1 MALFEAVKVRLDPT
15 PRQARL
21 LESHAGA
28 ARFAYNL
35 MLNHV
40 QDQLAS
46 GEAPDWTMYAMR
58 RWWNDHKNDLAPWW
72 RENSKEAYNSAFEW
86 LAQALKNWSDS
97 KKGKR
102 AGRKVGWPKYKAK
115 RSSVPRFAYTTG
127 GFGLIDGDPKAL
139 RLPRIGRVHCM
150 ENVTK
155 RVRGRV
161 VRVTVSR
168 RAGAWFAALTV
179 RLPDEHVPS
188 VSGKQSSVRPVGVD
202 LGVKTL
208 ATLSDG
214 TMFPNPRNYARA
226 QRKLRRAQQTLSRRD
241 RDGNG
246 GHGSNRWNKAL
257 KRVQAVH
264 AHVAYQRADT
274 IGKITAWLAR
284 NYTDISI
291 EDLNVQGMSHNRRL
305 AKYVLDAGFSE
316 FRRQLE
322 YKTARSGARL
332 HVIDRWYPSSKACS
346 SCGVVK
352 AKLSLSER
360 VFHCDTCGFEI
371 DRDLNAAINIMVAG
385 SAPETL
391 NARGGDVR
399 RADTVSG
406 NADPSETRTK
416 QPPEGGVRLG
426 AGLGNETMRTRTN

>member
-46 GEAPDWTMYAMR
+46 GETPDWTMYAMR

-86 LAQALKNWSDS
+86 LARALKNWSDS

-127 GFGLIDGDPKAL
+127 FNLIDGDPKAL

-168 RAGAWFAALTV
+168 HAGAWFAALTV

-188 VSGKQSSVRPVGVD
+188 ASGKQPGVRPVGVD

-214 TMFPNPRNYARA
+214 TVFPNPRNYVRA
-226 QRKLRRAQQTLSRRD
+226 QRKLCRAQQTLSRRD
-241 RDGNG
+241 RDSNG
-246 GHGSNRWNKAL
+246 GRGSNRWNKAL

-264 AHVAYQRADT
+264 THVAYQRADA

-305 AKYVLDAGFSE
+305 AKHVLDAGFSE

-360 VFHCDTCGFEI
+360 VFYCDTCGFEI
-371 DRDLNAAINIMVAG
+371 DRDLNAAINLMVAG

-391 NARGGDVR
+391 NAHGETVRRGGQTGRATRVSVKCEPSVR
-399 RADTVSG
+399 ESA
-406 NADPSETRTK
+406 
-416 QPPEGGVRLG
+416 VRLG
-426 AGLGNETMRTRTN
+426 AGGRKGTLQATVR

>member
-58 RWWNDHKNDLAPWW
+58 RWWNEHKNDLAPWW

-115 RSSVPRFAYTTG
+115 RSSVPRFAYTTS
-127 GFGLIDGDPKAL
+127 FNLIDGDPKAL

-150 ENVTK
+150 ENVAK

-168 RAGAWFAALTV
+168 HSGAWFAALTV
-179 RLPDEHVPS
+179 RLPDEYVSS
-188 VSGKQSSVRPVGVD
+188 VSGKQSGVRPVGVD

-214 TMFPNPRNYARA
+214 TVFPNPRNYVRA
-226 QRKLRRAQQTLSRRD
+226 QRKLRRAQQMLSRRD

-246 GHGSNRWNKAL
+246 GRGSNRWNKAL

-291 EDLNVQGMSHNRRL
+291 EDLNVQGMSRNRRL
-305 AKYVLDAGFSE
+305 AKHVLDAGFSE

-332 HVIDRWYPSSKACS
+332 HVIDRWYSSSKACS
-346 SCGVVK
+346 SCGSVK
-352 AKLSLSER
+352 AKLSLNER
-360 VFHCDTCGFEI
+360 IYRCEHCGLVM

-385 SAPETL
+385 SAPETV

-399 RADTVSG
+399 RADIVSG

-416 QPPEGGVRLG
+416 QPPTSGIRLG
-426 AGLGNETMRTRTN
+426 ADLGNEAMQTKTN

>member
-1 MALFEAVKVRLDPT
+1 MTSFEAVKVRLDPT
-15 PRQARL
+15 PRQVRL

-46 GEAPDWTMYAMR
+46 GEVPDWTMYAMR
-58 RWWNDHKNDLAPWW
+58 RWWNEHKNDLAPWW

-86 LAQALKNWSDS
+86 LARALKNWSDS

-115 RSSVPRFAYTTG
+115 RSGVPRFAYTTG

-150 ENVTK
+150 ENVAK

-168 RAGAWFAALTV
+168 RSGAWFAALTV
-179 RLPDEHVPS
+179 RLPDEIVSS
-188 VSGKQSSVRPVGVD
+188 VSGKQSGVRPVGVD

-214 TMFPNPRNYARA
+214 TVFPNPRNYVRA

-246 GHGSNRWNKAL
+246 GRGSNRWNKAL

-274 IGKITAWLAR
+274 IGKITAWLVR

-305 AKYVLDAGFSE
+305 AKHVLDAGFRE

-399 RADTVSG
+399 RADIVSG
-406 NADPSETRTK
+406 NADPVKREPSRRESA
-416 QPPEGGVRLG
+416 VRLG
-426 AGLGNETMRTRTN
+426 AGPGNETMQTRTN

>member
-1 MALFEAVKVRLDPT
+1 
-15 PRQARL
+15 
-21 LESHAGA
+21 
-28 ARFAYNL
+28 
-35 MLNHV
+35 
-40 QDQLAS
+40 
-46 GEAPDWTMYAMR
+46 
-58 RWWNDHKNDLAPWW
+58 
-72 RENSKEAYNSAFEW
+72 
-86 LAQALKNWSDS
+86 
-97 KKGKR
+97 
-102 AGRKVGWPKYKAK
+102 
-115 RSSVPRFAYTTG
+115 
-127 GFGLIDGDPKAL
+127 
-139 RLPRIGRVHCM
+139 
-150 ENVTK
+150 
-155 RVRGRV
+155 
-161 VRVTVSR
+161 
-168 RAGAWFAALTV
+168 
-179 RLPDEHVPS
+179 
-188 VSGKQSSVRPVGVD
+188 VD

-214 TMFPNPRNYARA
+214 TMFPNPRNYVRA
-226 QRKLRRAQQTLSRRD
+226 QQKLRRAQQTLSRRD
-241 RDGNG
+241 RDSNG
-246 GHGSNRWNKAL
+246 GRGSTRWNKAL

-291 EDLNVQGMSHNRRL
+291 EDLNVQGMSSNSRL
-305 AKYVLDAGFSE
+305 AKHVLDAGFSE

-371 DRDLNAAINIMVAG
+371 DRDLNAAINLMVAG

-399 RADTVSG
+399 RADAVSG

-416 QPPEGGVRLG
+416 QPPTSGMRLG
-426 AGLGNETMRTRTN
+426 AGLGNETMQTRTN

>member
-1 MALFEAVKVRLDPT
+1 MTSFEAVKVRLDPT

-46 GEAPDWTMYAMR
+46 CEAPDWTMYAMR
-58 RWWNDHKNDLAPWW
+58 RWWNEHKNDLAPWW

-115 RSSVPRFAYTTG
+115 RSSVPHFAYTTG
-127 GFGLIDGDPKAL
+127 FNLIDGDSKAL

-150 ENVTK
+150 ENVAK

-168 RAGAWFAALTV
+168 RSGVWFAALTV
-179 RLPDEHVPS
+179 RLPDEIVSS
-188 VSGKQSSVRPVGVD
+188 VSGKQSGVRPVGVD

-214 TMFPNPRNYARA
+214 TVFPNPRNYVRA

-246 GHGSNRWNKAL
+246 GRGSNRWNKAL

-305 AKYVLDAGFSE
+305 AKHVLDAGFRE

-371 DRDLNAAINIMVAG
+371 DRDLNAAINLMVAG

-391 NARGGDVR
+391 NARGGDAR
-399 RADTVSG
+399 RADIVSG
-406 NADPSETRTK
+406 NADPDETRTK
-416 QPPEGGVRLG
+416 QPPTSGVRLG
-426 AGLGNETMRTRTN
+426 AGLGNEAMQTRTN

>member
-21 LESHAGA
+21 LESHTGA

-127 GFGLIDGDPKAL
+127 FNLIDGDPKAL

-168 RAGAWFAALTV
+168 HAGAWFAALTV

-188 VSGKQSSVRPVGVD
+188 VSGKQSGIRPVGVD
-202 LGVKTL
+202 LGMKTL

-214 TMFPNPRNYARA
+214 TVFPNPRNYVRA

-246 GHGSNRWNKAL
+246 GRGSTRWNKAL

-305 AKYVLDAGFSE
+305 AKHVLDAGFSE

-371 DRDLNAAINIMVAG
+371 DRDLNAAINLMVAG
-385 SAPETL
+385 SAPETV

-399 RADTVSG
+399 RADTMSG

-416 QPPEGGVRLG
+416 QSPTGGMRLG
-426 AGLGNETMRTRTN
+426 AGLGNEAMQTRTN

>member
-58 RWWNDHKNDLAPWW
+58 RWWNEHKNDLAPWW

-127 GFGLIDGDPKAL
+127 FNLIDGDPKAL
-139 RLPRIGRVHCM
+139 RLPRIGRLHCM
-150 ENVTK
+150 ENVAK

-168 RAGAWFAALTV
+168 RAGVWFAALTV
-179 RLPDEHVPS
+179 RLSDEIVSS
-188 VSGKQSSVRPVGVD
+188 VSGKQSGIRPVGVD

-214 TMFPNPRNYARA
+214 TVFPNPRNYVRA
-226 QRKLRRAQQTLSRRD
+226 QQKLRRAQQTLSRRD

-246 GHGSNRWNKAL
+246 GRGSNRWNKAL

-305 AKYVLDAGFSE
+305 AKHVLDAGFSE

-332 HVIDRWYPSSKACS
+332 HVIDRWYPSSKARS
-346 SCGVVK
+346 SCGTVK

-360 VFHCDTCGFEI
+360 VFHCDTCGFKI
-371 DRDLNAAINIMVAG
+371 DRDLNAAINLMVAG
-385 SAPETL
+385 SAPETV
-391 NARGGDVR
+391 NARGGDTR
-399 RADTVSG
+399 RADTPCR
-406 NADPSETRTK
+406 ATQTPAKREPSSR
-416 QPPEGGVRLG
+416 PPV
-426 AGLGNETMRTRTN
+426 A

>member
-46 GEAPDWTMYAMR
+46 GETPDWTMYAMR

-127 GFGLIDGDPKAL
+127 FNLIDGDPKAL

-168 RAGAWFAALTV
+168 HAGAWFAALTV
-179 RLPDEHVPS
+179 RLPDEYVPS
-188 VSGKQSSVRPVGVD
+188 VSGKQSGVRPVGVD

-214 TMFPNPRNYARA
+214 TVFPNPRNYVRA

-241 RDGNG
+241 RDSNG
-246 GHGSNRWNKAL
+246 GRGSNRWHKAL
-257 KRVQAVH
+257 KRVRAVH

-305 AKYVLDAGFSE
+305 AKHVLDAGFSE

-346 SCGVVK
+346 SCGTVK

-385 SAPETL
+385 SAPETV

-416 QPPEGGVRLG
+416 QPPTGGVRLG
-426 AGLGNETMRTRTN
+426 AGLGNEAMRF

>member
-1 MALFEAVKVRLDPT
+1 MTSFEAVKVRLDPT

-46 GEAPDWTMYAMR
+46 CEAPDWTMYAMR
-58 RWWNDHKNDLAPWW
+58 RWWNEHKNDLAPWW

-115 RSSVPRFAYTTG
+115 RSSVPHFAYTTG
-127 GFGLIDGDPKAL
+127 FNLIDGDSKAL

-150 ENVTK
+150 ENVAK

-168 RAGAWFAALTV
+168 RSGVWFASLTV
-179 RLPDEHVPS
+179 RLPDEIVSS
-188 VSGKQSSVRPVGVD
+188 VSGKQSGVRPVGVD

-214 TMFPNPRNYARA
+214 TVFPNPRNYVRA

-246 GHGSNRWNKAL
+246 GRGSNRWNKAL

-305 AKYVLDAGFSE
+305 AKHVLDAGFRE

-371 DRDLNAAINIMVAG
+371 DRDLNAAINLMVAG

-391 NARGGDVR
+391 NARGGDAR
-399 RADTVSG
+399 RADIVSG
-406 NADPSETRTK
+406 NADPDETRTK
-416 QPPEGGVRLG
+416 QPPTSGVRLG
-426 AGLGNETMRTRTN
+426 AGLGNEAMQTRTN

>member
-102 AGRKVGWPKYKAK
+102 AGRKVEWPKYKAK

-127 GFGLIDGDPKAL
+127 FNLIDGDPKSL

-150 ENVTK
+150 ENVAK
-155 RVRGRV
+155 RVRERV

-168 RAGAWFAALTV
+168 RAGVWFAALTV
-179 RLPDEHVPS
+179 RLPDEIVSS
-188 VSGKQSSVRPVGVD
+188 VSGKQSGVRPVGVD

-214 TMFPNPRNYARA
+214 TVFPNPRNYVRA

-246 GHGSNRWNKAL
+246 GRGSNRWNKAL

-291 EDLNVQGMSHNRRL
+291 EDLNVQGMSRNRRL
-305 AKYVLDAGFSE
+305 AKHVLDAGFSE

-322 YKTARSGARL
+322 YKTARTGAVLR
-332 HVIDRWYPSSKACS
+332 VVDRWYPSSKTCS
-346 SCGVVK
+346 NCGTVK

-360 VFHCDTCGFEI
+360 VYRCDVCGLSM
-371 DRDLNAAINIMVAG
+371 DRDLNAAINLMVAG
-385 SAPETL
+385 SAPETV

-399 RADTVSG
+399 RADTMSG

-416 QPPEGGVRLG
+416 QPPTGGVRLG
-426 AGLGNETMRTRTN
+426 AGLGNETMQTRTN

>member
-127 GFGLIDGDPKAL
+127 FNLIDGDPKAL

-150 ENVTK
+150 ENVYK

-168 RAGAWFAALTV
+168 RAGVWFAALTV
-179 RLPDEHVPS
+179 RLPDEIVSS
-188 VSGKQSSVRPVGVD
+188 VSGKQSGVRPVGVD

-214 TMFPNPRNYARA
+214 TVFPNPRNYVRA

-241 RDGNG
+241 RDGNAG
-246 GHGSNRWNKAL
+246 RGSNRWHKAL

-291 EDLNVQGMSHNRRL
+291 EDLNVQGMSSNSRL
-305 AKYVLDAGFSE
+305 AKHVLDAGFSE

-360 VFHCDTCGFEI
+360 VFRCDTCGFEI

-416 QPPEGGVRLG
+416 QPPTSGMRLG
-426 AGLGNETMRTRTN
+426 ADLGNETMQTKTN